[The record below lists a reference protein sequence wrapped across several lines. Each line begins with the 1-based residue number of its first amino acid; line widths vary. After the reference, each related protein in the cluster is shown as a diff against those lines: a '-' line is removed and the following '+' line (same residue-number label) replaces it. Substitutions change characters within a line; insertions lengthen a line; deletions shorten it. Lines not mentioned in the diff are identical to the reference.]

1 MTLDIISF
9 YFIFKKEAA
18 RQFLDL
24 NINRCSKETRKK
36 CIDVEV
42 LNTGSAFK
50 DRYLQYIKERS
61 RFNADGDHM
70 IIRINIIIYVKIKQ
84 NISKGKHWAAEISK
98 KKETTVENIFYR
110 CEPYLFDTE
119 VQNTFPKMSVL

>member
-1 MTLDIISF
+1 MDIISF
-9 YFIFKKEAA
+9 YFIFNKEAA

-36 CIDVEV
+36 YIDVEV
-42 LNTGSAFK
+42 LNTGSALK
-50 DRYLQYIKERS
+50 DLYLQYIKERS
-61 RFNADGDHM
+61 RLNAYGYHM
-70 IIRINIIIYVKIKQ
+70 IIRNNIIICVKVKQ
-84 NISKGKHWAAEISK
+84 NISNAKHWVAEISK
-98 KKETTVENIFYR
+98 KEETTVENIFYR